1 MTFSLTELWH
11 SMGLP
16 AKIVG
21 AFLVVMGLA
30 SLTAFIERV
39 IALRRSRAASRL
51 FAAEVEGFRESE
63 IQTVIAEAAK
73 HPRSHLARLVQ
84 AGMTVFAQACA
95 STESSELTPAERAR
109 RHLERQ
115 VEELGADL
123 RRGLPILAS
132 GGLGAPLV
140 RLLRTGGGLLSAFPG
155 RALTTLGGPPPS
167 PHAPLP

>member
-115 VEELGADL
+115 VEELGADP
-123 RRGLPILAS
+123 RRGVPLLAP
-132 GGLGAPLV
+132 GGSVAPL
-140 RLLRTGGGLLSAFPG
+140 LGLPRTGGGRLSALHG
-155 RALTTLGGPPPS
+155 TAS
-167 PHAPLP
+167 A